1 MWERLVND
9 EAARAIS
16 LKGVWKSCHSC
27 MRRLL
32 GGTTVRAARL
42 RGILHCKFSNC
53 DWWFALG
60 GLRLTFV
67 DFWLAVCG
75 FEICDLRLPVSNLRL
90 AVCDWRSAIGGLR
103 WAVWDWRFAIGGFA
117 IGGWRLAICDWRFAI
132 GGLRLT
138 VCDWLFAIDGL
149 RCAIFDWWLVICE
162 LRFAIG
168 DLWLGIIVRLRF
180 ACYDLRLPWW
190 LVKRLQKCATFLEQ
204 SPTMSETPCWRQNHT
219 RC

>member
-1 MWERLVND
+1 
-9 EAARAIS
+9 
-16 LKGVWKSCHSC
+16 

-90 AVCDWRSAIGGLR
+90 AVCDWQSVICGLR
-103 WAVWDWRFAIGGFA
+103 WVVWDWRIALSGFA
-117 IGGWRLAICDWRFAI
+117 IGGCRLA
-132 GGLRLT
+132 
-138 VCDWLFAIDGL
+138 
-149 RCAIFDWWLVICE
+149 ICE
-162 LRFAIG
+162 LRFAID